1 MVAHALIGAWETVL
15 QGITIEQQ
23 ETKDLSFDVQCETNT
38 VVRVDCQFSNFKVDG
53 VEINLNGNPFDELYV
68 SANGIDLT
76 MQNPDGGEEF
86 LKGSYQAEG
95 NTIKWN
101 SYENDKI
108 QIKEMKWTKSGE
120 VYIICVCS
128 KLKCY

>member
-38 VVRVDCQFSNFKVDG
+38 AVRVDCQFSNFKVNG
-53 VEINLNGNPFDELYV
+53 NEANLNNNPLDEFYV

-120 VYIICVCS
+120 VYIICVCV
-128 KLKCY
+128 LN